1 MPVTDEQRF
10 WHNAAKEGERLD
22 QQARERNAHARQ
34 RRRQEDRDFN
44 NDLDD
49 LKDQYEEYINRAN
62 STKEKRKRKKQRD
75 AAIEKAIQDRE
86 NRDNPTDKN
95 KSTEDDSTDT
105 SGSYPKNGAD
115 GSPGGDDSAEILEGY
130 TEISAT
136 ICINGTPTAGTI
148 LFKSS

>member
-22 QQARERNAHARQ
+22 QQASERNAHVRQ

-49 LKDQYEEYINRAN
+49 L
-62 STKEKRKRKKQRD
+62 RD
-75 AAIEKAIQDRE
+75 AYDRAINNATDTRDKRRLRRERDAVIEQRIQERE
-86 NRDNPTDKN
+86 NEDNPTNRNTTTD
-95 KSTEDDSTDT
+95 DDSTDT
-105 SGSYPKNGAD
+105 TGSYPENGAD
-115 GSPGGDDSAEILEGY
+115 GSPGGDDPEILEGY